1 MDASHAKWLR
11 SVLGLHT
18 GYLVIVQYVV
28 PEHLSLHCSCVPKL
42 QFFLLCDPAD
52 LGLYGSSR
60 CRSLSVKTC
69 SVLFLLF
76 WKHAHNTTVR
86 YQNNHRCTAEVF
98 VHLVVKITMIRSYTQ
113 FLRCCNFEESWS
125 C

>member
-28 PEHLSLHCSCVPKL
+28 AEHLPLHCLYVHEL

-52 LGLYGSSR
+52 LGLFIRIFPNQVSVPECQDLLSPVFALLEARTQHYSQVPKQSSVY
-60 CRSLSVKTC
+60 S
-69 SVLFLLF
+69 
-76 WKHAHNTTVR
+76 
-86 YQNNHRCTAEVF
+86 
-98 VHLVVKITMIRSYTQ
+98 
-113 FLRCCNFEESWS
+113 
-125 C
+125 